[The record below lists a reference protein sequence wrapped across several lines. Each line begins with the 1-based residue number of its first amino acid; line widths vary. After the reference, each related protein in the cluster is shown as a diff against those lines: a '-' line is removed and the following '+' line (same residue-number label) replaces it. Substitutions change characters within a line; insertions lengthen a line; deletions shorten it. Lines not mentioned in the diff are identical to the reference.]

1 MNRYT
6 NPEAVGCL
14 LEAEGCG
21 EATKELERLI
31 AKFQRKAD
39 REAEARE
46 KELEAAL
53 GYKSEQEIQE
63 AYGWEIITEKQYE
76 RYIDLFRRGRDA
88 LEDHVPTRTEV
99 TLKILRRICKELMLE
114 RQEWE
119 FCALTPEQ
127 QAAELARREQAKQAW
142 KDHIQQIRDSI
153 KTIPK
158 DT

>member
-6 NPEAVGCL
+6 NPEAAGYL

-21 EATKELERLI
+21 EAIKELERLN

-39 REAEARE
+39 RETEARE

-53 GYKSEQEIQE
+53 GYRSEAEIQE

-76 RYIDLFRRGRDA
+76 RYIDLFHRGRDA
-88 LEDHVPTRTEV
+88 LENHAPTRTEV
-99 TLKILRRICKELMLE
+99 TLKILQRICKELMLE

-119 FCALTPEQ
+119 FSALTPEQ
-127 QAAELARREQAKQAW
+127 QAAELTRREQAKQAW
-142 KDHIQQIRDSI
+142 KEYIQQIKDNL
-153 KTIPK
+153 KTAAK
-158 DT
+158 DA